1 MDMLT
6 LAQAKKFAKSL
17 CDALDLQ
24 VEGLADDVEG
34 LDSDLII
41 VNEDGDVASKLI
53 VNALR
58 QHIWKSESEAYVCE
72 KGEVTLTNTQKFPFN
87 NSRAT
92 VALQKT
98 QKDLNYVVVAEVTT
112 VAGNIGEVSVTDK
125 QVNGFK
131 IGFSGGAKSVAVK
144 FYVIGGF
151 LK

>member
-6 LAQAKKFAKSL
+6 LAKAKKFAKSL

-24 VEGLADDVEG
+24 IEGLADDVG
-34 LDSDLII
+34 DLDSDLII

-58 QHIWKSESEAYVCE
+58 QHIWQSEDEAYICE
-72 KGEVTLTNTQKFPFN
+72 AGSVTLTNTQKFPFN
-87 NSRAT
+87 NSRVT

-131 IGFSGGAKSVAVK
+131 IGFSGGAKSVTVK

-151 LK
+151 VK